1 MSGDV
6 LPLAAEFSALE
17 SLQTPF
23 PLLESKLAPPRLRDG
38 TIPRPELVGRLRPKP
53 PANVSLVVAPAGYG
67 KTTLLAQL
75 FAHVERQPIAWL
87 SVDERDDDP
96 VTLLTYLTL
105 ALHHIGVCDR
115 GLVDVLA
122 RPRRSL
128 TAVLARLQRSL
139 QASGPFTLLVDD
151 LHLLAD
157 EQSFAIVRQIV
168 RDLPPTARVV
178 LTSRIE
184 LPLPLSELRAAGRI
198 VRFGI
203 DEIRLS
209 EKEVRL
215 LLRSTGLA
223 VSDEEVADMTER
235 TEGWPAGVYLAALV
249 KVARSDDAPITAFR
263 GSDRFVSDY
272 IHFEHLAYLPEE
284 DQEFLV
290 RASALDRLSGPLC
303 DAALHRSRSASK
315 LEELAQSNLFI
326 IPVHAARPRTYR
338 FQNLFREALD
348 AELRRSDPG
357 LAETIAARAST
368 WCETR
373 GDVESAIEYASAAG
387 DRDRFAELV
396 ERFVMPLYYGGR
408 FATIA
413 RWFALLDDDE
423 LLERHPALA
432 ATGAYVLGLEGRDD
446 DALRWAE
453 IAERAPADAVMPDG
467 SPARA
472 WVAKNGAAFGQSGV
486 GRMREDAELALSALA
501 PGSSLYPSALF
512 YLGTARLLAGESAV
526 ADEILA
532 DAYAAATAA
541 NMVDLGACAL
551 AERSLVAGAAGRWD
565 DADDLAV
572 QAREALQDAHLDDTV
587 KSALTYA
594 ASARAACRNGDWVRA
609 RDDLA
614 RAESLAPPAGA
625 LAFPWFT
632 AQVRLETTRVRMELS
647 DAAGASATLAQVRA
661 ALAAG
666 PDLGVL
672 HAQADELAADLESR
686 LGVTE
691 RGEHLTPAEL
701 RLLPLLTTH
710 LTFREIAEHLEVS
723 RNTVKTQAICTY
735 RKLGASSRSEAIR
748 RATELGLVERSE
760 VFELSRRR

>member
-1 MSGDV
+1 MMR
-6 LPLAAEFSALE
+6 SAMELSATSVLE
-17 SLQTPF
+17 SLPTPF
-23 PLLESKLAPPRLRDG
+23 ALLESKLAPPRLRDG

-53 PANVSLVVAPAGYG
+53 PANVSLVIAPAGYG

-75 FAHVERQPIAWL
+75 FAHVHKQPIAWL

-96 VTLLTYLTL
+96 VTLLTYLAL
-105 ALHHIGVCDR
+105 ALHRIGVCDR
-115 GLVDVLA
+115 RLVEVLA

-128 TAVLARLQRSL
+128 AAVLARLQRSI

-157 EQSFAIVRQIV
+157 EQSFQIVRQIV
-168 RDLPPTARVV
+168 CDLPPTARVV
-178 LTSRIE
+178 LTSRTE
-184 LPLPLSELRAAGRI
+184 LPLPLSDLCAAARV

-209 EKEVRL
+209 EKEVGL
-215 LLRSTGLA
+215 LLRGTGLT
-223 VSDEEVADMTER
+223 VSDEEVAEMAER

-249 KVARSDDAPITAFR
+249 KLARSDDEPITAFR

-272 IHFEHLAYLPEE
+272 IHFEHLDYLPEE

-290 RASALDRLSGPLC
+290 RASVLDRLSGSLC

-315 LEELAQSNLFI
+315 LEELAESNLFL
-326 IPVHAARPRTYR
+326 IPVAEARPRTYR
-338 FQNLFREALD
+338 FQNLFREALE
-348 AELRRSDPG
+348 AELRRSEPG
-357 LAETIAARAST
+357 LAETIATRASA
-368 WCETR
+368 WCEKR
-373 GDVESAIEYASAAG
+373 GDVESAIEYANVAG

-396 ERFVMPLYYGGR
+396 ERFVMPLYYSGR
-408 FATIA
+408 YATIA

-423 LLERHPALA
+423 LLERHPALV
-432 ATGAYVLGLEGRDD
+432 ATGAYVQGLEGHDQ
-446 DALRWAE
+446 DAVRWAE
-453 IAERAPADAVMPDG
+453 IAERAPADVVMPDG

-472 WVAKNGAAFGQSGV
+472 WVAKTAAAFGQSGIE
-486 GRMREDAELALSALA
+486 RMREDAELAVATLA
-501 PGSSLYPSALF
+501 RGSLLYSSALF

-541 NMVDLGACAL
+541 NLVDIGACAL
-551 AERSLVAGAAGRWD
+551 AERSLIAGAAGRWA

-572 QAREALQDAHLDDTV
+572 QAREALEDAHLDDTA

-594 ASARAACRNGDWVRA
+594 ASARAAVHNGDWVRA

-614 RAESLAPPAGA
+614 RAERLAPPPGA

-632 AQVRLETTRVRMELS
+632 AQVRLETARARIELS
-647 DAAGASATLAQVRA
+647 DPAGASATVAQLRA
-661 ALAAG
+661 ALADG

-672 HAQADELAADLESR
+672 HSQADELAAELETRSQT
-686 LGVTE
+686 TE
-691 RGEHLTPAEL
+691 RGEHLTPAEM

-710 LTFREIAEHLEVS
+710 LTFREIADHLDVS

-735 RKLGASSRSEAIR
+735 RKLGASSRSEAIQ
-748 RATELGLVERSE
+748 RATDLGLVERSD
-760 VFELSRRR
+760 VFGPTRRR